1 MYTHIFAFTFMKKHF
16 LPKTFFLHKH
26 FFSTFCQRFFSTCS
40 FLYHPVTQDIYL
52 HNTLVIRD
60 ANATSATVS
69 DVRLSDFGACA
80 AVDAPELRRSGGWG
94 CHKGKNG
101 KMGGDNGTSF
111 PHVRWK
117 II

>member
-1 MYTHIFAFTFMKKHF
+1 
-16 LPKTFFLHKH
+16 
-26 FFSTFCQRFFSTCS
+26 
-40 FLYHPVTQDIYL
+40 LYHPVTQDIYL

-80 AVDAPELRRSGGWG
+80 AVDSPELRRSGGGWG
-94 CHKGKNG
+94 FHKGKNG
-101 KMGGDNGTSF
+101 KMRGDNGKSF